1 MNTPIKNTRH
11 ALIRICK
18 KVLCVDIPV
27 TEHHVSLLKLRMTEH
42 INDGMSPAEIKKL
55 YGIEYTDFGMF
66 LKKCLGLTLLTKK
79 DAVNN
84 FYKKVGKSVTDEK
97 LLYRKACEFSFDPY
111 SLPHIPGYDKLLESG
126 IYHPVKNPDG
136 VCRDHMVSVA
146 YGWRNKIDP
155 TIISHP
161 CNCQFLPNY
170 DNLVKNDKS
179 CLQIDELILRIQ
191 TMDMS
196 PVRNE
201 SKTLLKSDSHK
212 KKISE
217 KNSQYMTITN
227 GVVNCR
233 ILKSHPI
240 PNNFWRGMTRK
251 NKMVGMEG
259 LEPTLR

>member
-1 MNTPIKNTRH
+1 MVYYITKNYFS
-11 ALIRICK
+11 AICF
-18 KVLCVDIPV
+18 LNAV
-27 TEHHVSLLKLRMTEH
+27 TIFSWVSLLQNKNHL
-42 INDGMSPAEIKKL
+42 DPA
-55 YGIEYTDFGMF
+55 
-66 LKKCLGLTLLTKK
+66 
-79 DAVNN
+79 
-84 FYKKVGKSVTDEK
+84 
-97 LLYRKACEFSFDPY
+97 
-111 SLPHIPGYDKLLESG
+111 
-126 IYHPVKNPDG
+126 
-136 VCRDHMVSVA
+136 
-146 YGWRNKIDP
+146 
-155 TIISHP
+155 IISHP

-201 SKTLLKSDSHK
+201 SKILLKSDSHK